1 MLDAEASEK
10 AARFVNLCDSFGLPL
25 IAVVDTPGFMPGS
38 KQEQAGVIRH
48 GASLLRAFAAARVP
62 KFTVILR
69 KSYGG
74 AYITMNSRDLGS
86 DLVLAWPEAEMGIM
100 AARAAVGIVN
110 RRELR
115 AASDPEAERTR
126 LAAAYAE
133 EHLRADTAAAAGFVD
148 EIIEPS
154 QTRDRL
160 AAALESFAG
169 DPSLSLS

>member
-1 MLDAEASEK
+1 M
-10 AARFVNLCDSFGLPL
+10 
-25 IAVVDTPGFMPGS
+25 
-38 KQEQAGVIRH
+38 IRH

-86 DLVLAWPEAEMGIM
+86 DLVLAWPEAELGIM

-115 AASDPEAERTR
+115 AASDPEAERDATGR
-126 LAAAYAE
+126 G
-133 EHLRADTAAAAGFVD
+133 LRRGAPARRHGRRGGVRRRDHRAVAD
-148 EIIEPS
+148 P
-154 QTRDRL
+154 
-160 AAALESFAG
+160 
-169 DPSLSLS
+169 

>member
-1 MLDAEASEK
+1 
-10 AARFVNLCDSFGLPL
+10 
-25 IAVVDTPGFMPGS
+25 
-38 KQEQAGVIRH
+38 
-48 GASLLRAFAAARVP
+48 
-62 KFTVILR
+62 
-69 KSYGG
+69 
-74 AYITMNSRDLGS
+74 MNSRDLGS

-160 AAALESFAG
+160 AYALESFAG
-169 DPSLSLS
+169 GDPSLSRP

>member
-1 MLDAEASEK
+1 
-10 AARFVNLCDSFGLPL
+10 
-25 IAVVDTPGFMPGS
+25 
-38 KQEQAGVIRH
+38 
-48 GASLLRAFAAARVP
+48 
-62 KFTVILR
+62 
-69 KSYGG
+69 
-74 AYITMNSRDLGS
+74 MNSRDLGS

-160 AAALESFAG
+160 ASALESFAG
-169 DPSLSLS
+169 DPSPSRP